1 MAVWWLPLF
10 QLSARQVAADSH
22 VSSFACPIRNSANRI
37 TADWGDNSSD
47 RWTIPI
53 DMLLSRMTVC
63 NRQPMNLGDRVL
75 PQRCGLDSA
84 LPTTLGFA
92 VGFIFPDQTDPN
104 GKALKVSGRVYLS
117 RCCNYLQF

>member
-1 MAVWWLPLF
+1 MAVWWLPLC

-53 DMLLSRMTVC
+53 DMLLSRTTVF

-75 PQRCGLDSA
+75 PQR
-84 LPTTLGFA
+84 
-92 VGFIFPDQTDPN
+92 
-104 GKALKVSGRVYLS
+104 
-117 RCCNYLQF
+117 